1 MSAIV
6 TGGAGFIGSH
16 LVDVL
21 AASGQRVHVIDDL
34 RWQTHTFAKDAELPE
49 FTYGWPRRVST
60 QWRSI
65 EEVERPAFDPD
76 VIYHLAGPVGPVG
89 VLAQAGRIVPSIVN
103 DAQKV
108 AKWATYWGC
117 PLVYVSTSEVYGLQ
131 QQPMTEQAPRIIAAG
146 HSARMEYAVAKMAA
160 ETMLLNIRGLDVR
173 IIRPFNVA
181 GPRQREEGGFVLP
194 RFIRQAKAGE
204 SLTVYGDGT
213 QRRAF
218 THVLDIVDG
227 IVRAGT
233 IGQSGEVYN
242 LGNPAN
248 ECSINDLA
256 VAVLGLLGK
265 YDGTVRYV
273 DPRELWGPAFHEAP
287 DKVPDITK
295 AREQLGW
302 EPTRNRAT
310 VILDAAG
317 MSVIGDRGPEFV
329 GRAIVSAIRDYERRN
344 GNDWRRA

>member
-6 TGGAGFIGSH
+6 TGAAGFIGSH
-16 LVDVL
+16 LTERLLADGYDVL
-21 AASGQRVHVIDDL
+21 GIDDMRTGVTRVPGARL
-34 RWQTHTFAKDAELPE
+34 VELPIHL
-49 FTYGWPRRVST
+49 TA
-60 QWRSI
+60 
-65 EEVERPAFDPD
+65 RPAFDPD

-89 VLAQAGRIVPSIVN
+89 VLGQAGHIVTQIVR
-103 DAQKV
+103 DADILRS
-108 AKWATYWGC
+108 WAAYWGV

-146 HSARMEYAVAKMAA
+146 HSARMEYAVAKLAA
-160 ETMLLNIRGLDVR
+160 ETMLLNSGIDVR

-194 RFIRQAKAGE
+194 RFIRQARSGE

-233 IGQSGEVYN
+233 VGRAGDVYN

-256 VAVLGLLGK
+256 VAVLEVLDIH
-265 YDGTVRYV
+265 DGTVRMV
-273 DPRELWGPAFHEAP
+273 DPRELWGAAFHEAP
-287 DKVPDITK
+287 DKVPDITF
-295 AREQLGW
+295 ARQMLGW
-302 EPTRNRAT
+302 NPTRNRAT
-310 VILDAAG
+310 VIRDAAA
-317 MSVIGDRGPEFV
+317 V
-329 GRAIVSAIRDYERRN
+329 
-344 GNDWRRA
+344 

>member
-16 LVDVL
+16 LVERLLADGQKVL
-21 AASGQRVHVIDDL
+21 VIDDFRSGRTRVDGATYL
-34 RWQTHTFAKDAELPE
+34 ELPLA
-49 FTYGWPRRVST
+49 YAPRPSLDV
-60 QWRSI
+60 
-65 EEVERPAFDPD
+65 D

-89 VLAQAGRIVPSIVN
+89 VLSEAGRIVPEIVGCA
-103 DAQKV
+103 DLLRG
-108 AKWATYWGC
+108 WARYWGV

-160 ETMLLNIRGLDVR
+160 ETMLLDTDGLDVR

-194 RFIRQAKAGE
+194 RFIRQARNGE
-204 SLTVYGDGT
+204 PLTVYQPGT

-233 IGQSGEVYN
+233 TGPSGEVYN
-242 LGNPAN
+242 LGNPDN
-248 ECSINDLA
+248 ECSIWDLA
-256 VAVLGLLGK
+256 EEVRAVLGSAS
-265 YDGTVRYV
+265 DIEVI
-273 DPRELWGPAFHEAP
+273 DPVTLWGPAFHEAP

-295 AREQLGW
+295 ARTLLGW
-302 EPTRNRAT
+302 EPTRTRRE
-310 VILDAAG
+310 VIEDAA
-317 MSVIGDRGPEFV
+317 
-329 GRAIVSAIRDYERRN
+329 A
-344 GNDWRRA
+344 